1 MTETSISGLRG
12 PKSMYFMEIVDV
24 SSQESSV
31 LSSIVESFTSAV
43 SASNL
48 GVYSEEVLCVSNC
61 R

>member
-48 GVYSEEVLCVSNC
+48 GYTLKKCFDISNC